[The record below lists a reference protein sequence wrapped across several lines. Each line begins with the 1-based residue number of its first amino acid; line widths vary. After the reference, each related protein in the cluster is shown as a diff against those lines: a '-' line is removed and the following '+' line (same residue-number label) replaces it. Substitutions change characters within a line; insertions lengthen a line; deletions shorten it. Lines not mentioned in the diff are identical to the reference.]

1 MYWFFPR
8 SVSPESNKHG
18 IFADCK
24 KLLPRVVGIG
34 FDNLYFPAIH
44 PICEIN
50 LKGVNNATV
59 ANPGDIGSEHG
70 GHKDTHLAWH
80 HCRIC

>member
-1 MYWFFPR
+1 M
-8 SVSPESNKHG
+8 
-18 IFADCK
+18 
-24 KLLPRVVGIG
+24 G
-34 FDNLYFPAIH
+34 FDNFYFPAIH

-59 ANPGDIGSEHG
+59 ANPGDIGSKHG

-80 HCRIC
+80 NCRIC